1 MARIITR
8 PFWLHHIHLVLLG
21 AATLVSGTAYGLLAQ
36 FDTVRLA
43 LFGPTARLY
52 LLGMKQGL
60 ILSTTLLAAS
70 FVVMTLFTGP
80 RGDRAIAALHSWWE
94 SLSSTRRNALVL
106 ATCLVFAFAAHGANV
121 THAYFQMDDFIVL
134 NMNNL
139 LPFSE
144 AVMLVHGNDHT
155 LPLFRAEMKALY
167 TLFGTNEAPYS
178 AFVFILFALIP
189 FFVYLTFQRLK
200 IGLPY
205 ALAFLALFSGATG
218 WAVLGLSG
226 LYIMSIYPQ
235 AILFFTIAIWSYTAW
250 KHTRS
255 TWYLPVFG
263 LALMGALTIDI
274 AGIWTVP
281 VVFAYM
287 LFLEWYDRERFV
299 LNKAAIFNFLKNNRP
314 ALAVFAT
321 VVILFGTF
329 LFYTFTHIQPGTF
342 LSSLN
347 GQATDPTLIE
357 NSKAEQWRPIPLA
370 LNAFT
375 LFTSGVSLTLFAPNV
390 VKILA
395 HPALHDKVQ
404 WLWPIVELAVLM
416 GNILLAWFAWRYAQ
430 MKERKFI
437 VFLGLGMLVTIGMII
452 LGRPDHS
459 IIPDFDYRYAG
470 PAFYFYC
477 IFLSISTLFV
487 VRTHK
492 HVGKVV
498 AAIIIILFCAQ
509 QAFSF
514 HAMRLRE
521 EAVARKAHVVSV
533 VETLLPELDTL
544 SARDPSLTIP
554 DLSASHIDP
563 AMLDFYLSNAILFAK
578 PRLQRIHLIQNTAM
592 PPDVESR
599 IVKTVESIRTDTS
612 PVFIDALKEPGAIR
626 SYYTSPALIAYT
638 NLPLATSSTP
648 HTQKSDAVIIRK
660 GAFDPEQLHTLEF
673 TLSTADIAGN
683 VEISVMFT
691 NDIDVTGAT
700 ARIRIDDYT
709 PFTRVEGKRKYHIE
723 TDLLQI
729 YPYALSQKVSDLT
742 LHLPEAKSPTIT
754 EVTLK

>member
-1 MARIITR
+1 MTHATTR
-8 PFWLHHIHLVLLG
+8 SFWSQYAHLVLLG
-21 AATLVSGTAYGLLAQ
+21 TATLVSGTAYGILAQ
-36 FDTVRLA
+36 FDTARLA

-60 ILSTTLLAAS
+60 ILSTTLLVAS
-70 FVVMTLFTGP
+70 FVVMMLFMGP
-80 RGDRAIAALHSWWE
+80 RGDRAIAALRSWWE
-94 SLSSTRRNALVL
+94 SLSNTRRNVLVL
-106 ATCLVFAFAAHGANV
+106 VACLVFAFGAHGANV
-121 THAYFQMDDFIVL
+121 TNAYFQMDDFIVV

-155 LPLFRAEMKALY
+155 LPLFRTEMKALY

-205 ALAFLALFSGATG
+205 AAVFLVLFSGATG

-235 AILFFTIAIWSYTAW
+235 AILFFTIVMWSYTAW
-250 KHTRS
+250 KQTRIR
-255 TWYLPVFG
+255 WYLPVFG
-263 LALMGALTIDI
+263 LALMAALTIDI
-274 AGIWTVP
+274 AGIWTIP
-281 VVFAYM
+281 VVCAYM
-287 LFLEWYDRERFV
+287 LFLEWYDRDRFV
-299 LNKAAIFNFLKNNRP
+299 FNKAAVFSFLKNNRP
-314 ALAVFAT
+314 ALAVLAT
-321 VVILFGTF
+321 VVLLFGAF

-357 NSKAEQWRPIPLA
+357 NSKAEQWRPIPLT

-375 LFTSGVSLTLFAPNV
+375 LFTSGVSITLFAPNV

-395 HPALHDKVQ
+395 HPALHDKVR

-416 GNILLAWFAWRYAQ
+416 ANVILAWFAWRYAQ
-430 MKERKFI
+430 VREKKLMI
-437 VFLGLGMLVTIGMII
+437 FLGLGMLVTITMII

-477 IFLSISTLFV
+477 IFLALSALLV
-487 VRTHK
+487 VRAHK
-492 HVGKVV
+492 HAGRVV
-498 AAIIIILFCAQ
+498 ATIVIILFCVQ

-514 HAMRLRE
+514 HAMRLRQ
-521 EAVARKAHVVSV
+521 EALVRQAHVVGV
-533 VETLLPELDTL
+533 VEALLPELDTL
-544 SARDPSLTIP
+544 STRDSSLTIP

-563 AMLDFYLSNAILFAK
+563 AMLDFYLSNAILFAE

-592 PPDVESR
+592 PQDVESR
-599 IVKTVESIRTDTS
+599 IVETVRSIRAETS

-626 SYYTSPALIAYT
+626 AYYTSPALIAYT
-638 NLPLATSSTP
+638 NLPLATSSIPTAP
-648 HTQKSDAVIIRK
+648 MSGAVVVRK
-660 GAFDPEQLHTLEF
+660 GAFDPEQLHTLEL
-673 TLSTADIAGN
+673 TLSTDDIAGN
-683 VEISVMFT
+683 TELSIMFA
-691 NDIDVTGAT
+691 NDLAVTSPT

-709 PFTRVEGKRKYHIE
+709 PFTRVDGKRVYHIE

-742 LHLPEAKSPTIT
+742 ITLPEAKNPT
-754 EVTLK
+754 VGAVSLK